1 MVNESIIFLCPAC
14 ETKLTVP
21 WEMAGVLGPC
31 PICRVEIQAP
41 YPVSKEPQFSEPID
55 HASPVAEPQAVEEV
69 EQVTVLEVE
78 QDTME
83 DVEPQRVAEVE
94 PIVEAEIQP
103 PIQTVP
109 EIPAIQQPLQS
120 IFPKSPPPY
129 QPGLGLPSTPEVDLI
144 PLERPIFDPA
154 RVELPPL
161 DEIAKDELPISRSQ
175 QELVS
180 EEDISLLAVSL
191 PPGSRRLPPTKTSSD
206 TLAPEI
212 TPRPPLPPTV
222 RTHGENIRQIAL
234 NRGPTTVYPDPK
246 RPLGSLDQN
255 EVGDDLITNPN
266 DLTGRKVAA
275 NIAGKRHL
283 DRKKPLLKIL
293 VVSLFL
299 ALLGATILVLW
310 NLQARQT
317 REKTIKLAAS
327 KVAFPVIKPVDLV
340 PATPSQ
346 IPAEPS
352 TPILVK
358 PNVEPPVI
366 EEAKPELSTPERAA
380 MQVLEKFLAA
390 TSLAERMPLI
400 ETKTQEKD
408 LETSCLTSSLPK
420 TGKIVIEVSENDPAK
435 QMVDYY
441 YHVTFDG
448 VSTGSASVTILVRTR
463 GAGVPKVIVDPF
475 LDSYGGRLAAY
486 ASKPS
491 EKVSTFQ
498 VIIWPLAACYDTNIP
513 DRNEKLTFKLLAKD
527 DTKEIAL
534 AYLGKQS
541 EVAKMLEDDSH
552 RLSYGKAQVC
562 TVTLGWNTVERQ
574 ETPYLEVLELKTF
587 NWDP

>member
-31 PICRVEIQAP
+31 PICRIEIQAP
-41 YPVSKEPQFSEPID
+41 YPIPTEPKFSGPAD
-55 HASPVAEPQAVEEV
+55 YASPVAEPQSVEEV
-69 EQVTVLEVE
+69 EQGAVLEAKQE
-78 QDTME
+78 TIPN
-83 DVEPQRVAEVE
+83 VEPLIVAEVKS
-94 PIVEAEIQP
+94 IVGVEIQP
-103 PIQTVP
+103 SIPTVP
-109 EIPAIQQPLQS
+109 VKPLIPQPLES

-144 PLERPIFDPA
+144 PLERPLFDPA
-154 RVELPPL
+154 RVGLPPL
-161 DEIAKDELPISRSQ
+161 DEIAKDELPTSRSQ
-175 QELVS
+175 QKLVS
-180 EEDISLLAVSL
+180 EEDISLPAVS
-191 PPGSRRLPPTKTSSD
+191 PPSGPRRLPPTKTSSV

-222 RTHGENIRQIAL
+222 RTHGENIRQISL
-234 NRGPTTVYPDPK
+234 NRGPTAVYPDPK

-255 EVGDDLITNPN
+255 EVGDDLIADSNVP
-266 DLTGRKVAA
+266 TGRKVAA

-283 DRKKPLLKIL
+283 NRKIPLLKIL

-317 REKTIKLAAS
+317 REKTIKLAVS
-327 KVAFPVIKPVDLV
+327 KVAIPAIKPVDLV
-340 PATPSQ
+340 PETPPQ

-366 EEAKPELSTPERAA
+366 EVAEPELSTPEQAA

-408 LETSCLTSSLPK
+408 LENSCLASSLPK

-448 VSTGSASVTILVRTR
+448 VSTGTASVTILVKTR
-463 GAGVPKVIVDPF
+463 GTGVPKVIVDPF

-491 EKVSTFQ
+491 EKASTFQ
-498 VIIWPLAACYDTNIP
+498 VIIWPLAACYDTKIP

-534 AYLGKQS
+534 AYFGKQS

-574 ETPYLEVLELKTF
+574 ETPYLEVLGLKTF